1 MHKSK
6 ASNLAFNVTAQAE
19 GDAEVE
25 QTAQLSQVCTHGAL
39 LISKI
44 PFT

>member
-1 MHKSK
+1 MDESK
-6 ASNLAFNVTAQAE
+6 ATNLAFNVTARAE
-19 GDAEVE
+19 GSTEVE
-25 QTAQLSQVCTHGAL
+25 QTAQLCQVCTHGAL